1 MSAKKKNPNNDV
13 TKKLQTELQAL
24 LAYGCYNSPSVLQ
37 TGDLGRKSDT
47 LKEISRLYMPSG
59 QDEDHLSHVDKLLE
73 GKDKYRCLF
82 EVVDNAKD
90 PSKPQLVIPE
100 VMHSMTVKKF
110 LWGKVV
116 LIDRF

>member
-24 LAYGCYNSPSVLQ
+24 LAYNCYNSPSVLQ

-100 VMHSMTVKKF
+100 VMHYMA
-110 LWGKVV
+110 GK
-116 LIDRF
+116 